1 MCLPHSKFA
10 VWAHRCA
17 DRCARIDLAA
27 AYNHPTVSRRRDAT
41 RAQCCGSHDAWG
53 CHGGASGSGRDSVAW
68 SIGFKPFSHALKPS
82 SITGACIP
90 SAASR
95 RVCPLASLP
104 YPLRRPSV
112 CASASSSDQPS
123 SSNAGEDDSSPTSDS
138 PSPSDPSSSSP
149 SSSSSSSSSSSASP
163 SPAPSSPDDSAA
175 PLLSATDWRTFRA
188 RLVASERAEVRV
200 RPGDGGVSLGE
211 SLGEGALVVEGVE
224 VGETWAHALLAPEKG
239 CLLVASEL
247 LHGYKFFERSVI
259 LLLSVGTSIE
269 DGPYGIAL
277 NKPYRSR
284 VQEVDGMDPSL
295 SSTFGPCRVHL
306 GGPIGWRS
314 VLLVHGIPGLGGHT
328 EIAPGAFVG
337 GGLQGLQTALRA
349 VKTGKAAAED
359 FQFVV
364 GYSGWGGE
372 QLMREVEQGWWYVAA
387 CSSDLLLKA
396 AGRAGGGDKI
406 AGEEGRGG
414 VGEGRGWDLW
424 QEVLT
429 LMGGDYAEV
438 GRRYRD

>member
-1 MCLPHSKFA
+1 MERRIQTFDDWSSHPPFRQPPPRLPPSGPRVSA
-10 VWAHRCA
+10 PPSLTL
-17 DRCARIDLAA
+17 RI
-27 AYNHPTVSRRRDAT
+27 
-41 RAQCCGSHDAWG
+41 
-53 CHGGASGSGRDSVAW
+53 
-68 SIGFKPFSHALKPS
+68 
-82 SITGACIP
+82 
-90 SAASR
+90 
-95 RVCPLASLP
+95 
-104 YPLRRPSV
+104 
-112 CASASSSDQPS
+112 
-123 SSNAGEDDSSPTSDS
+123 
-138 PSPSDPSSSSP
+138 
-149 SSSSSSSSSSSASP
+149 
-163 SPAPSSPDDSAA
+163 
-175 PLLSATDWRTFRA
+175 
-188 RLVASERAEVRV
+188 RLRAEVRV

-314 VLLVHGIPGLGGHT
+314 VLLVHGISGLGGHT

-396 AGRAGGGDKI
+396 AGRAAGGGKR
-406 AGEEGRGG
+406 AGEEGRG
-414 VGEGRGWDLW
+414 EDLW